1 VSNIAT
7 HLEFRRGNGAP
18 QNHTGAF
25 HYYLRRIKRALQ
37 PLQAIKVSNIA
48 TTIARFISD
57 LLIPP

>member
-1 VSNIAT
+1 MVPLRITLARSTIIYA
-7 HLEFRRGNGAP
+7 EFK
-18 QNHTGAF
+18 Q
-25 HYYLRRIKRALQ
+25 ALQ